1 MDQRCSAPGSRMKYP
16 VIIQSRPDNEVVA
29 EPLGKPDLG
38 GSGATEAEALEQVE
52 RNLEDWLR
60 SAKVVHLEVPAIESG
75 NPWLDYFG
83 RSADDPDFDE
93 YLREISRERAADAP
107 A

>member
-1 MDQRCSAPGSRMKYP
+1 MKYP
-16 VIIQSRPDNEVVA
+16 VIIQSRPDHEVVA
-29 EPLGKPDLG
+29 EPVGRPDLG
-38 GSGATEAEALEQVE
+38 VSRATEAEALEQVE
-52 RNLEDWLR
+52 RNLEEWLR
-60 SAKVVHLEVPAIESG
+60 SAKVVHVEIPVIESG

-93 YLREISRERAADAP
+93 YLSGVSRARAVDDP